1 MSVLTVHHIT
11 SYRYRNPVELGEH
24 RMMFRPRESHDLKLL
39 RTSLSI
45 SPCPSRLRWLHD
57 VFDNS
62 IAIAEFEGSST
73 TELRFESV
81 ITLEHFET
89 TLPKYPIE
97 EYAAYFPFQYS
108 REDTPN
114 LARAL
119 AHNYPHANV
128 SYWVKQFLHRSG
140 TTGTMDLLRSMTHGI
155 KEQFQYVRRSKK
167 GIQTPDETILTGQGT
182 CRDFAVLM
190 MEATRSL
197 GIAARFVSGYI
208 LVPGGPALNDF
219 NVSGDIKGGGATH
232 AWMQAFLPGAGWI
245 DFDPTNAIVG
255 NRNLIRV
262 AMAWSPE
269 NILPLWGTFI
279 GRSDDFLEMN
289 VSVNVAEVDEN
300 LLDGLQAARY

>member
-1 MSVLTVHHIT
+1 MSVLTVRHVT
-11 SYRYRNPVELGEH
+11 TYRYRAPVQLGEH

-39 RTSLSI
+39 KTSLSI
-45 SPCPSRLRWLHD
+45 SPYPSRLRWQHD

-62 IAIAEFEGSST
+62 IAIADFEGWT

-81 ITLEHFET
+81 VTLEHFET

-97 EYAAYFPFQYS
+97 DYAASFPFHYS
-108 REDTPN
+108 HQDTPN
-114 LARAL
+114 LTRAL

-128 SYWVKQFLHRSG
+128 SYWVKQFLDTSG
-140 TTGTMDLLRSMTHGI
+140 TTGTMDLLRSITHGI

-167 GIQTPDETILTGQGT
+167 GIQSPDETIASGQGT

-197 GIAARFVSGYI
+197 GVAARFVSGYI
-208 LVPGGPALNDF
+208 LVPGNRSASDF
-219 NVSGDIKGGGATH
+219 NASGDIKGGGATH

-269 NILPLWGTFI
+269 HVLPLWGTFI
-279 GRSDDFLEMN
+279 GRREDFLEMD
-289 VSVNVAEVDEN
+289 VTVNVAEVDES
-300 LLDGLQAARY
+300 LLDGLLPTRY

>member
-1 MSVLTVHHIT
+1 MSVLTVRHIT
-11 SYRYRNPVELGEH
+11 TYRYRTPVQLGEH

-39 RTSLSI
+39 KTSLSI
-45 SPCPSRLRWLHD
+45 SPHPSRLRWLHD

-62 IAIAEFEGSST
+62 IAIAEFEGST
-73 TELRFESV
+73 MELHFESV

-89 TLPKYPIE
+89 TLPKYPVE
-97 EYAAYFPFQYS
+97 EYATYFPFHYS

-114 LARAL
+114 LSRAL

-128 SYWVKQFLHRSG
+128 SYWVKQFLDTSG
-140 TTGTMDLLRSMTHGI
+140 TTGTMDLLRSMTNGI

-167 GIQTPDETILTGQGT
+167 GIQTPDETIASGQGS

-208 LVPGGPALNDF
+208 LVPGKTPASDF
-219 NVSGDIKGGGATH
+219 SRSADVKGGGATH

-269 NILPLWGTFI
+269 NILPLWGTFV
-279 GRSDDFLEMN
+279 GHRDDFIEMN
-289 VSVNVAEVDEN
+289 VSVNVAEVDES
-300 LLDGLQAARY
+300 LLDGLLPARY

>member
-1 MSVLTVHHIT
+1 MSVITVRHIT
-11 SYRYRNPVELGEH
+11 TYRYRAPVHLGEH

-39 RTSLSI
+39 KTSLSI
-45 SPCPSRLRWLHD
+45 SPYPSRLRWLHD

-62 IAIAEFEGSST
+62 IAIAEFQGST

-89 TLPKYPIE
+89 TLPKYPVE
-97 EYAAYFPFQYS
+97 DYAANFPFQYS
-108 REDTPN
+108 REDMPN
-114 LARAL
+114 LIRAL

-128 SYWVKQFLHRSG
+128 SYWVKQFLDTSG
-140 TTGTMDLLRSMTHGI
+140 TTATMDLLKAMTHGI
-155 KEQFQYVRRSKK
+155 REQFQYVRRSKK
-167 GIQTPDETILTGQGT
+167 GIQSPDETLQSNQGT

-208 LVPGGPALNDF
+208 LVPGNASSSDF
-219 NVSGDIKGGGATH
+219 SPSADVKGGGATH

-262 AMAWSPE
+262 AVAWSPE

-279 GRSDDFLEMN
+279 GRRDDFIEMN
-289 VSVNVAEVDEN
+289 VTVNVAAVDER